1 MRRVS
6 LRELQM
12 NTSGIVN
19 EVAGGE
25 VFVIER
31 RCVPVAALRP
41 IEGYPQANKL
51 PDCEA
56 QIRRLPKVTI
66 GSGRILEQDRT

>member
-6 LRELQM
+6 LRELQL
-12 NTSGIVN
+12 NTSGIVM
-19 EVAGGE
+19 
-25 VFVIER
+25 ER
-31 RCVPVAALRP
+31 RGVPVAELRP

-56 QIRRLPKVTI
+56 QIRLLPKVTI
-66 GSGRILEQDRT
+66 DSGRILEQDRT